1 MSWLF
6 HRLLLSPSRI
16 KATSII
22 LYHQHI
28 LPQLL
33 RVHLIIKP
41 RENQSTNLISLLRMK
56 NREMIMN
63 TGLILILVPRLI
75 DQMAHL
81 MDSHII
87 LLHSRD
93 QMARLPLLLPRGTM
107 VLRTRDHTDH
117 RGYDPLDTK
126 DAVVSS
132 IA

>member
-1 MSWLF
+1 MSRLF
-6 HRLLLSPSRI
+6 HRLLLPRSRL

-33 RVHLIIKP
+33 RVHLIIKA

-75 DQMAHL
+75 DQMVHL

-87 LLHSRD
+87 LLHSTD
-93 QMARLPLLLPRGTM
+93 QMARLPLLPRGTM